1 MKKNNIA
8 KSFTKKFVLNRKYQL
23 LAEDFVTDESHVEL
37 VFRDTYK
44 DEIVFIPIRI
54 VKKREYLAKEDIE
67 AYLEDRKIIRTMKWF
82 LTKHDLL
89 SEEVRVD
96 LAEVSIHGKKAALR
110 YSMKV
115 IY

>member
-1 MKKNNIA
+1 MKKNDIA

-23 LAEDFVTDESHVEL
+23 LAEDFVTDDSHVEL
-37 VFRDTYK
+37 IFRDTLRN
-44 DEIVFIPIRI
+44 EIVFIPIRT
-54 VKKREYLAKEDIE
+54 VRKKEYLLKEAING
-67 AYLEDRKIIRTMKWF
+67 YLEDRKIIRTVKWF

-89 SEEVRVD
+89 NQEARVD
-96 LAEVSIHGKKAALR
+96 LAEVSIDGKKACLR